1 MSIISGY
8 LDYFSEISDM
18 NIIKMAFPFFI
29 ENFPNYKIVKHLLY
43 WLFFVLFFTIIWGT
57 YDNDFSRNLS
67 IQLFS
72 LPARITLVYTTIYFL
87 IPIFFLQ
94 KRYTAFIMSFFTLLI
109 GVSIFIQRPIIFY
122 LVQPFYSHHFKSDHF
137 FAVTEIMNTILDV
150 NLAVIIP
157 LGYVFFTHWQKIN
170 QENMVLEN
178 QELKQIPEEDFI
190 YLKVEKS
197 LQKVFIKDI
206 VYIESQKNYIKLKT
220 IEREIVVLKSISSI
234 EKSLPEKQFLRIHR
248 SYIVA
253 IQFIDSFSPSKLI
266 LKGISIPVG
275 RKYKDEVK
283 DALGY
288 F

>member
-1 MSIISGY
+1 MT
-8 LDYFSEISDM
+8 
-18 NIIKMAFPFFI
+18 FPFFI
-29 ENFPNYKIVKHLLY
+29 ENIPNYKIVKHLLY

-170 QENMVLEN
+170 KENMVLEN